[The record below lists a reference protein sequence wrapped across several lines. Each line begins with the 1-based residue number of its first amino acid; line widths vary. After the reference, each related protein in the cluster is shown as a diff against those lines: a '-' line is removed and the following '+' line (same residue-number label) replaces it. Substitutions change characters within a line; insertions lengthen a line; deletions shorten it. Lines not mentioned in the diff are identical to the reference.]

1 MTDRP
6 FRFGAVIFTP
16 RDRTEWVRKVRLAE
30 QLGYDVV
37 TVSDHLGMPAPIP
50 TMLLAA
56 EATERIRIGTLVFN
70 TAFYEPAVLAR
81 DITTLDAFSG
91 GRIEVGLGAGYD
103 KAQFDGAG
111 LPWIAA
117 RERVDHLERTL
128 VELKKVFGGRD
139 RGEGAQAGGPPILIA
154 GRGNRILRLAAE
166 HADIIAFTGTTQVGQ
181 DGDGLRLGGL
191 AEVTGQIFRVREML
205 GDRINDVELNI
216 PIHRVL
222 PPGTTDG
229 VADVWGNELHL
240 EPDELAAL
248 PSLLIGTP
256 EENADRLRERRKEFG
271 LTYYSVLEPELEAFA
286 EIIKELR

>member
-1 MTDRP
+1 VTDRP

-16 RDRTEWVRKVRLAE
+16 REKTEWVRKVRLAE

-37 TVSDHLGMPAPIP
+37 TVSDHLGMPAPVP

-70 TAFYEPAVLAR
+70 TAFYQPTVLAR
-81 DITTLDAFSG
+81 DIATLDAFSG

-103 KAQFDGAG
+103 KAQFDAADI
-111 LPWIAA
+111 PWIAA

-128 VELKKVFGGRD
+128 LELKKVFADPD
-139 RGEGAQAGGPPILIA
+139 RSQSVQRGGPPILVA
-154 GRGNRILRLAAE
+154 GRGDRILRLAAE
-166 HADIIAFTGTTQVGQ
+166 HADIIAFTGTTQVSQ

-191 AEVTGQIFRVREML
+191 AEVTDQITRVRELL
-205 GDRINDVELNI
+205 GDRVDDVELNI

-222 PPGTTDG
+222 PPGTTGG

-240 EPDELAAL
+240 DPDEVAAL

-286 EIIKELR
+286 QIIEVLR